1 MEVTTQNETLAPP
14 EKRRGRRSEQAK
26 NSIRSRLTWSV
37 VIPWIVVFALWAFG
51 CALFAFEAIY
61 TQQVATSVRSMSL
74 PAMTALE
81 EVKKER
87 LLTLEVVGRPNRNSA
102 ELLDQQRRTDQAV
115 DEMMQIASGMR
126 DAAPEEI
133 RRSMTELVD
142 DLERMDGLRSRVAS
156 GQISGAEVVEYYNHL
171 FDTAVEL
178 ADVQAKLSLDPETRQ
193 GAIAATNLLRASDL
207 FARETSLVGAALESG
222 QLSPEQHRELT
233 RYIDSYHSTLEQNV
247 SSMRPSVQD
256 RFQQLVSRPSWQ
268 QLVAAEDRLIGSSG
282 MDSGDALPIG
292 AEEWRRISDEVGTE
306 ISEMV
311 TAQADEVSANAVDS
325 GNDALWT
332 VLWGSLAALV
342 VALVSFAY
350 ARRVYRSVV
359 DEALL
364 TRLQG
369 LRTES
374 LVMANK
380 LPEVVRRLREG
391 ETVDVK
397 TEMAALE
404 NYGDDEVGQV
414 AQALQLF
421 QRQAMDAAVGETR
434 ARQGARVVF
443 VGMAHRIQRLLRQ
456 MHGTIDQLEK
466 NEESSAQLAKLFE
479 LDNSTTRARRTVENL
494 LVLGDQQPGRRWSRP
509 VALMDVLRSSISE
522 IDQYSRVVIGHV
534 PKVMVNGAAVG
545 DTIHL
550 ISELI
555 DNATA
560 FSPPNTQVQ
569 IDVKEVA
576 RGVAIDIAD
585 QGLGMSEETRGRANE
600 MMSTPPEFDR
610 LVLESNKAEQLGL
623 FTAARLAHRRD
634 IAVEFG
640 VSAYGGTRAT
650 VLLPDRLLDA
660 DTSLTTSNGS
670 GPLDQPTAPTRVP
683 AERSGGGHDLAAV
696 PQPRELSWNGVMTD
710 QPDPVPAAPADTAY
724 EWPKSDPAPAEPAE
738 APAAAPQ
745 EEQRKPKGGRPPLPK
760 RVPQANLADG
770 LRDDPDQEEQGVVA
784 SPSKLAGFRRAF
796 RGGSGDSPDDR
807 A

>member
-1 MEVTTQNETLAPP
+1 M
-14 EKRRGRRSEQAK
+14 
-26 NSIRSRLTWSV
+26 
-37 VIPWIVVFALWAFG
+37 IPWIVVFVLWAVG

-61 TQQVATSVRSMSL
+61 TQAVATSVRQMSL
-74 PAMTALE
+74 PAMSALE

-87 LLTLEVVGRPNRNSA
+87 LLTLETVEQPGRDSA
-102 ELLDQQRRTDQAV
+102 ELLDQQRRTDRAV
-115 DEMMQIASGMR
+115 SEMNRIASGLIES
-126 DAAPEEI
+126 APVEI
-133 RRSMTELVD
+133 QRAMNELVD
-142 DLERMDGLRSRVAS
+142 NLERMEGIRARLVS
-156 GQISGAEVVEYYNHL
+156 GQISSGEVVDFYDTL
-171 FDTAVEL
+171 FDTATRM
-178 ADVQAKLSLDPETRQ
+178 ADVQAQLTLDPDTRQ
-193 GAIAATNLLRASDL
+193 GAIAATDLLRASDM
-207 FARETSLVGAALESG
+207 FSRETSLVGTVLDTGRMSA
-222 QLSPEQHRELT
+222 EQHRQLT

-247 SSMRPSVQD
+247 SSMHPEVHTRYEKL
-256 RFQQLVSRPSWQ
+256 LVSPAWQ
-268 QLVAAEDRLIGSSG
+268 QLVAAEDRLIANPG
-282 MDSGDALPIG
+282 MDGDALPITRD
-292 AEEWRRISDEVGTE
+292 EWRRVSNEVGNE
-306 ISEMV
+306 LSALV
-311 TAQADEVSANAVDS
+311 TMQADEVSAAAVDL
-325 GNDALWT
+325 GADTLWT

-342 VALVSFAY
+342 VALASFVY

-380 LPEVVRRLREG
+380 LPEMVRRLREG
-391 ETVDVK
+391 EAVDVK
-397 TEMAALE
+397 TETAALD
-404 NYGDDEVGQV
+404 NYGTDEVGQV

-466 NEESSAQLAKLFE
+466 NEENSLQLAKLFE

-522 IDQYSRVVIGHV
+522 IDQYSRVVVGHV
-534 PKVMVNGAAVG
+534 PKVMINGAAVG

-569 IDVKEVA
+569 VDVKEVA

-585 QGLGMSEETRGRANE
+585 QGLGMNEETRDRANQ
-600 MMSTPPEFDR
+600 MMSAPPEFDR

-650 VLLPDRLLDA
+650 VLLPNRLLDA
-660 DTSLTTSNGS
+660 ETELTTSNGS
-670 GPLDQPTAPTRVP
+670 GPLGAG
-683 AERSGGGHDLAAV
+683 SGGEDKLAAV
-696 PQPRELSWNGVMTD
+696 PKPRELSWNGAMTD
-710 QPDPVPAAPADTAY
+710 QPELPDPKPAEAAY
-724 EWPKSDPAPAEPAE
+724 EWPKADPAPDPEP
-738 APAAAPQ
+738 APAAP
-745 EEQRKPKGGRPPLPK
+745 EEDRGKPKNARPPLPK
-760 RVPQANLADG
+760 RVPQQNLADG
-770 LRDDPDQEEQGVVA
+770 LRDEPDQEEQGVVA
-784 SPSKLAGFRRAF
+784 TPSKLAGFRRAF
-796 RGGSGDSPDDR
+796 RGGFGDTPGDR
-807 A
+807 E

>member
-1 MEVTTQNETLAPP
+1 MEVTTQNESLAPP
-14 EKRRGRRSEQAK
+14 EKRRGRRAGQEK

-37 VIPWIVVFALWAFG
+37 VIPWIVVFILWAVG

-61 TQQVATSVRSMSL
+61 TQQVATSVRQMSL
-74 PAMTALE
+74 PAMAALE

-87 LLTLEVVGRPNRNSA
+87 LLTLETVDGPGRNPA
-102 ELLDQQRRTDQAV
+102 ELLDQQRRTDRAV
-115 DEMMQIASGMR
+115 NDMNRTAAGLLDS
-126 DAAPEEI
+126 APEEI
-133 RRSMTELVD
+133 RRSMT
-142 DLERMDGLRSRVAS
+142 DLTDQLDRMEGVRSRVTS
-156 GQISGAEVVEYYNHL
+156 GQISYAEVVDFYDTL
-171 FDTAVEL
+171 FDTATRM
-178 ADVQAKLSLDPETRQ
+178 ADVQAKLTLDPETRQ
-193 GAIAATNLLRASDL
+193 GAIAATDLLRASDL
-207 FARETSLVGAALESG
+207 FSRETSLVGTVLDTR

-233 RYIDSYHSTLEQNV
+233 RYIDSYHSTLEQNA
-247 SSMRPSVQD
+247 SSMRPAVHD
-256 RFQQLVSRPSWQ
+256 RYQKLLTSPSWQ
-268 QLVAAEDRLIGSSG
+268 QLVAAEDRLIGSPG
-282 MDSGDALPIG
+282 LDSGDALPIG
-292 AEEWRRISDEVGTE
+292 LEEWRRISDEVGTE
-306 ISEMV
+306 LSAMV
-311 TAQADEVSANAVDS
+311 TAQADEVSAVAVES

-342 VALVSFAY
+342 VALVSFVY
-350 ARRVYRSVV
+350 ARRVYRTVV

-391 ETVDVK
+391 EPVDVK
-397 TEMAALE
+397 TEMSALE
-404 NYGDDEVGQV
+404 NYGNDEVGQV

-569 IDVKEVA
+569 VDVKEVA

-585 QGLGMSEETRGRANE
+585 QGLGMSEETRERANE

-670 GPLDQPTAPTRVP
+670 GPLSPPAAP
-683 AERSGGGHDLAAV
+683 ADRSGGGHDLAAV

-710 QPDPVPAAPADTAY
+710 QPDPAAAAPAETAY
-724 EWPKSDPAPAEPAE
+724 EWPQSDPAPEPA
-738 APAAAPQ
+738 ADPAAVQ
-745 EEQRKPKGGRPPLPK
+745 EEQRKPKSGRPPLPK

-796 RGGSGDSPDDR
+796 RGGSGDAPDDR